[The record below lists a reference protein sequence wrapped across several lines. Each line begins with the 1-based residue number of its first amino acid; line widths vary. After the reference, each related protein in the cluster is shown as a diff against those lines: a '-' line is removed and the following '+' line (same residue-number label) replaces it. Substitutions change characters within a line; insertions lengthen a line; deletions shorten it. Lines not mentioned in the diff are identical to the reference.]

1 VFWTDEIKM
10 NLHQSDGKKK
20 VQSSPKQSSSSVK
33 HGGGGVMVWA
43 CMAATGTGALIFTD
57 DGAAQ

>member
-1 VFWTDEIKM
+1 MARRKWESAQD
-10 NLHQSDGKKK
+10 
-20 VQSSPKQSSSSVK
+20 PKHSSSSAE

-43 CMAATGTGALIFTD
+43 CMAATGAGSLIFTD